1 MNEMNAVKAYK
12 GVGMEAIIASWY
24 ARNTRRESRHR
35 EMAERMAALIPAGSR
50 VLEIAPGPGYFSIE
64 LARLGNYQ
72 ITGLDISQSFVKMA
86 QENAARAGVDID
98 FRQGNAADMPFADE
112 TFNFSICQSAF
123 KNFSQPVQALKE
135 MHRVLLPGGQAV
147 IIDLRSDATLDEIER
162 YIASMNTSAINRL
175 VTRWTFKNML
185 LKNAYTIAEVESFV
199 AQTPFRDCRVEK
211 DEISFTLWLQK

>member
-1 MNEMNAVKAYK
+1 M
-12 GVGMEAIIASWY
+12 
-24 ARNTRRESRHR
+24 
-35 EMAERMAALIPAGSR
+35 
-50 VLEIAPGPGYFSIE
+50 
-64 LARLGNYQ
+64 
-72 ITGLDISQSFVKMA
+72 
-86 QENAARAGVDID
+86 
-98 FRQGNAADMPFADE
+98 
-112 TFNFSICQSAF
+112 
-123 KNFSQPVQALKE
+123 
-135 MHRVLLPGGQAV
+135 